1 MMQYK
6 GYVSRIE
13 FGAEAKF
20 FHGEVVNIC
29 DVITFQDKFI
39 EELKNH
45 SKIPLT
51 IIWNSVL
58 NVTSS
63 QKNHFRAGLRF
74 VFPQTTSQS
83 NPRC

>member
-13 FGAEAKF
+13 FGAEANF
-20 FHGEVVNIC
+20 FHGEVVSIC
-29 DVITFQDKFI
+29 GVITFQGKSV
-39 EELKNH
+39 EELKKH

-58 NVTSS
+58 NVTRS
-63 QKNHFRAGLRF
+63 QKNHFLVGLRF
-74 VFPQTTSQS
+74 VFLP
-83 NPRC
+83 NNIAE